1 MARTRACKARP
12 RLPSRNTITRVTPGR
27 GSTVGSLRASTVSV
41 EYDKDEIGYSR
52 DIDIEDSTVNIK
64 QEDEDEDEDVTAVN
78 ETRKSP
84 KRRAQGAI
92 AKASVAKKHKSS
104 PPASATRLTR
114 SKTLPYRKE
123 ASSTRSDSESE
134 SDIETYAHTKTRS
147 INSPLHL
154 LRPYMAFQL
163 SVSGLSGKAYNA
175 AQASMKSV
183 LDVAENFEKQCGGTL
198 ARAHESL
205 SSSSSG
211 SSEERESPN
220 RQKRGE
226 ERQVFKVAKLGA
238 KRDDDVL
245 PRKQQELNEQTRKR
259 LAQERKGRGRAR
271 RDSSE
276 GEESSAHSSS
286 ISSSITSDIA
296 TEIASDTEDEA
307 KYPPIK
313 LLSVSSTTSI
323 YDSLRASTTDSGET
337 SSEGE
342 ESDVIERRERNAL
355 RRQKA
360 RQKKRNAWKRE
371 ELESKSDAETEVD
384 ILEDMKEERSIPATT
399 ESDCGREVTV
409 DFCPIAW

>member
-64 QEDEDEDEDVTAVN
+64 QEDEDEDVTAVN

-183 LDVAENFEKQCGGTL
+183 LDVAENFEKQCGGAL
-198 ARAHESL
+198 VRAHDSL
-205 SSSSSG
+205 SSSSSVD
-211 SSEERESPN
+211 SEEYESRARPK
-220 RQKRGE
+220 QGE
-226 ERQVFKVAKLGA
+226 ERQTYKVAKLRA

-271 RDSSE
+271 RYSSE
-276 GEESSAHSSS
+276 DEDSSAHSSS
-286 ISSSITSDIA
+286 PSPSTTTSEMA

-323 YDSLRASTTDSGET
+323 YDSLRAATTDSGET
-337 SSEGE
+337 SSV
-342 ESDVIERRERNAL
+342 SSCFDLTTAMTVMIMLINYSR
-355 RRQKA
+355 KA
-360 RQKKRNAWKRE
+360 KK
-371 ELESKSDAETEVD
+371 V
-384 ILEDMKEERSIPATT
+384 M
-399 ESDCGREVTV
+399 
-409 DFCPIAW
+409 

>member
-12 RLPSRNTITRVTPGR
+12 RLPSRNTITRVTSGR
-27 GSTVGSLRASTVSV
+27 GSTVESIRASTVSV
-41 EYDKDEIGYSR
+41 EDNKEKRSYLR
-52 DIDIEDSTVNIK
+52 DIDREDSTVKIK
-64 QEDEDEDEDVTAVN
+64 QEDEDEDVTAVN
-78 ETRKSP
+78 ETRESP
-84 KRRAQGAI
+84 KRRAQETK

-104 PPASATRLTR
+104 PPAVAARLTR

-134 SDIETYAHTKTRS
+134 NDIETYARTKTRS

-163 SVSGLSGKAYNA
+163 SISGLSGKAYNA
-175 AQASMKSV
+175 AQASMRSV
-183 LDVAENFEKQCGGTL
+183 LDVVENFEKQCGGTL
-198 ARAHESL
+198 AWAHESL
-205 SSSSSG
+205 SSSSSVD
-211 SSEERESPN
+211 SEERESPN

-238 KRDDDVL
+238 KRYDDVL

-271 RDSSE
+271 RDPSEDEDSSV
-276 GEESSAHSSS
+276 HSSS
-286 ISSSITSDIA
+286 RSSSTTTSETA

-342 ESDVIERRERNAL
+342 ESDVIERREKNAL
-355 RRQKA
+355 RRRKA

-371 ELESKSDAETEVD
+371 EVESASEAETEMNPV
-384 ILEDMKEERSIPATT
+384 EEMEEASTPVMTG
-399 ESDCGREVTV
+399 SDCGREVIV
-409 DFCPIAW
+409 NFCPIAW

>member
-1 MARTRACKARP
+1 MARTKACKARSRP
-12 RLPSRNTITRVTPGR
+12 PSRSRITKVTSGR
-27 GSTVGSLRASTVSV
+27 GSTVESLRASTVSV
-41 EYDKDEIGYSR
+41 EDYKDKRGYLR
-52 DIDIEDSTVNIK
+52 DIDREESTVKVK
-64 QEDEDEDEDVTAVN
+64 QEDEDTTETN
-78 ETRKSP
+78 ERKISP
-84 KRRAQGAI
+84 KRRAREATP
-92 AKASVAKKHKSS
+92 KTSVAKKQKSS
-104 PPASATRLTR
+104 PPASVTRLTR
-114 SKTLPYRKE
+114 SKTLPYRRE

-134 SDIETYAHTKTRS
+134 SDIETDARTKMRS
-147 INSPLHL
+147 INSPLRL

-163 SVSGLSGKAYNA
+163 SISGLSGKAYNA

-198 ARAHESL
+198 ARAHDSL
-205 SSSSSG
+205 SSSSSVD
-211 SSEERESPN
+211 SEERESPN

-271 RDSSE
+271 RDLSDDDDPP
-276 GEESSAHSSS
+276 AHSSS
-286 ISSSITSDIA
+286 SSSSTTTSEMA
-296 TEIASDTEDEA
+296 TELASDTEDEA

-342 ESDVIERRERNAL
+342 ESDVIERREKNAL

-371 ELESKSDAETEVD
+371 EVESASEAETEVN
-384 ILEDMKEERSIPATT
+384 IVEKMEEEKMAVFT

>member
-12 RLPSRNTITRVTPGR
+12 RLLSRNTITRVTSGR
-27 GSTVGSLRASTVSV
+27 GSTVESLRASTTSV
-41 EYDKDEIGYSR
+41 EDYKDKRGYLRHIGR
-52 DIDIEDSTVNIK
+52 EDSTVKIK
-64 QEDEDEDEDVTAVN
+64 QEDEDTT
-78 ETRKSP
+78 ETNDRKISP
-84 KRRAQGAI
+84 KRRAGEATP
-92 AKASVAKKHKSS
+92 KTSVAKKHKPS
-104 PPASATRLTR
+104 PPASVTRLTR

-134 SDIETYAHTKTRS
+134 NDIETYARTKTRS

-163 SVSGLSGKAYNA
+163 SISGLSGKAYNA

-198 ARAHESL
+198 ARAHDSL
-205 SSSSSG
+205 SSSSSVD
-211 SSEERESPN
+211 SEERESPN

-259 LAQERKGRGRAR
+259 LAQERKGRERAR
-271 RDSSE
+271 RDPSE
-276 GEESSAHSSS
+276 DEDSSAHSFSR
-286 ISSSITSDIA
+286 SSSTTTSDIA
-296 TEIASDTEDEA
+296 TEIASDTDDEA

-313 LLSVSSTTSI
+313 QLSVSSTTSI
-323 YDSLRASTTDSGET
+323 YDSLRASTTDSGEP

-342 ESDVIERRERNAL
+342 ESDVIERREKNAL

-371 ELESKSDAETEVD
+371 ELESESDAETEVD
-384 ILEDMKEERSIPATT
+384 IVEKMEEEKMPVFT